1 MFNKKNVISSNFWN
15 YLRKMFIALLTS
27 RVNASIDTKFVLLTN
42 QKYMIQTTFINLHPN
57 EYS

>member
-1 MFNKKNVISSNFWN
+1 
-15 YLRKMFIALLTS
+15 MFIALLTS
-27 RVNASIDTKFVLLTN
+27 GVNASIDTKFVLLTN

>member
-15 YLRKMFIALLTS
+15 YLTKMFIALLTS

>member
-15 YLRKMFIALLTS
+15 YLRKMFIELLTS